1 MSASRL
7 GLARWALP
15 ALVVTLTFVA
25 FFPPLHHEFLGWD
38 DARNY
43 LDNPHS
49 GA

>member
-1 MSASRL
+1 VSASRPAL
-7 GLARWALP
+7 VRWALP

-25 FFPPLHHEFLGWD
+25 FFPALHHEFLGWD

-49 GA
+49 RA